1 MGHEVFCIYGN
12 ADGSKPIN
20 VDGARMAVEEWVL
33 KINKIVQ

>member
-12 ADGSKPIN
+12 SDGSKPIN

-33 KINKIVQ
+33 KINKIV